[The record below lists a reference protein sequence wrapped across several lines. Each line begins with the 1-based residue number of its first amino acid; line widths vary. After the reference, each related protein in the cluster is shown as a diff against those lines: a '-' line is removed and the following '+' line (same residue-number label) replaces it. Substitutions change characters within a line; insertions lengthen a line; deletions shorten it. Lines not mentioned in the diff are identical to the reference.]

1 MVAGGTPLSVIP
13 VRRCSPDGAT
23 QNPGRSTAFD
33 YSTPTPDYGLRPS
46 SGLRVLR
53 LVPVGD
59 APKDFAAFM
68 EGELKRFADK
78 GTLAVKL
85 AGYQTE

>member
-1 MVAGGTPLSVIP
+1 MGE
-13 VRRCSPDGAT
+13 
-23 QNPGRSTAFD
+23 NPGRSTAFD

-59 APKDFAAFM
+59 SPKDFAAFM

-85 AGYQTE
+85 SGYQPE